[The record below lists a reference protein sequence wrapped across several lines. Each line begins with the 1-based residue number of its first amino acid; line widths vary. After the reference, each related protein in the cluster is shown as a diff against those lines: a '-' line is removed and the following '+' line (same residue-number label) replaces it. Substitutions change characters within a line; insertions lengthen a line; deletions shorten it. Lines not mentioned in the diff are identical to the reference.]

1 MGHLTAPLL
10 QPRVV
15 ADMIGLSPAS
25 LRRWDAA
32 LLPGADRR
40 PRRYSW
46 AEVEI
51 LQRAVHQASGRGGT
65 PAAFQGMRAVPSPR
79 AGGASLALGL
89 GREPKTPAGPDAAGG
104 PVPDRARGRARA
116 TGRRRRARRSIVIVG
131 LPRSA
136 RRRTAP
142 MDGLAGHGG
151 RHSRRERRAP

>member
-1 MGHLTAPLL
+1 MGHFTAPLL

-15 ADMIGLSPAS
+15 SELLGLSPAL

-32 LLPGADRR
+32 LLPDAERR

-79 AGGASLALGL
+79 
-89 GREPKTPAGPDAAGG
+89 GRDAAAPGAG
-104 PVPDRARGRARA
+104 RVRRARSA
-116 TGRRRRARRSIVIVG
+116 GRRRGARRSVVSVS

-136 RRRTAP
+136 RRREQ
-142 MDGLAGHGG
+142 GQ
-151 RHSRRERRAP
+151 RH

>member
-1 MGHLTAPLL
+1 MGHFTAPLL

-15 ADMIGLSPAS
+15 ADLIGLSPAS

-51 LQRAVHQASGRGGT
+51 LQRAVHHASGRGGT
-65 PAAFQGMRAVPSPR
+65 PAAFQGMRTGGPAVGTAR
-79 AGGASLALGL
+79 GGADGV
-89 GREPKTPAGPDAAGG
+89 GRT
-104 PVPDRARGRARA
+104 RA
-116 TGRRRRARRSIVIVG
+116 TGRRRRARRSVVTVA

-136 RRRTAP
+136 RRRGRRTA
-142 MDGLAGHGG
+142 H
-151 RHSRRERRAP
+151 